1 MGYHGMTDY
10 DVEHWQ
16 KVQGVHHGMNYCF
29 GKGCYMM
36 LGEVH
41 GIEGEVHGIEGEVH
55 GIEGEVHGI
64 EGEVHGI
71 EVVVQAD
78 KEGYWWD
85 TLGSQ
90 NLAIQHKYEKNC
102 HVKIW

>member
-1 MGYHGMTDY
+1 MDLMGYHGMTDY

-41 GIEGEVHGIEGEVH
+41 GIE
-55 GIEGEVHGI
+55 
-64 EGEVHGI
+64 
-71 EVVVQAD
+71 VVVQAD